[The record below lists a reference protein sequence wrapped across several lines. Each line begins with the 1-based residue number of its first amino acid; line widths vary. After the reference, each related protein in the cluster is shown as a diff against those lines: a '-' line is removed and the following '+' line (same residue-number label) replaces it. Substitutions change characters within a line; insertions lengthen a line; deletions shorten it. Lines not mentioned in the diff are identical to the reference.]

1 MTIVKK
7 TAVIV
12 AMSGLLM
19 GAASV
24 STWAGMPA
32 GNMSAPSHPQVL
44 AAANGPMSATEGSVD
59 SSLARQVTYQIH
71 SNCEASHMYGA
82 DNVVGDK
89 NACIMGGYA
98 IPGGY
103 GVGLAIGGVGMA
115 SGVR

>member
-1 MTIVKK
+1 MRIVK
-7 TAVIV
+7 TAAVV
-12 AMSGLLM
+12 VMSGLLM
-19 GAASV
+19 SAAAAS
-24 STWAGMPA
+24 TRAGVPA
-32 GNMSAPSHPQVL
+32 GNMPGPSYPQVL
-44 AAANGPMSATEGSVD
+44 AAANRPMSATEDSVD
-59 SSLARQVTYQIH
+59 PSLALQVTHHIH

-103 GVGLAIGGVGMA
+103 GSGVAVGGVGMA